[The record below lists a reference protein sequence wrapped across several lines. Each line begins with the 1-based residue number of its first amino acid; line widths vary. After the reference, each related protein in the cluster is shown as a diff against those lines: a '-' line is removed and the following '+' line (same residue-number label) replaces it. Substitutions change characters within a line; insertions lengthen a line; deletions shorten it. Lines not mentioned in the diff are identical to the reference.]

1 MHEARLCRL
10 ARWLTKDSPCSS
22 RLDGGQDEIVP
33 SIHRG
38 CKEGPAT
45 GLPL

>member
-1 MHEARLCRL
+1 MREARLCQL

-22 RLDGGQDEIVP
+22 GLDGGQGEIVP
-33 SIHRG
+33 SIRCG
-38 CKEGPAT
+38 CEEGPAT